1 MKKQV
6 IPYTFV
12 RNCLILPLLLCAA
25 QAGADQATATK
36 SGCLGCHQPA
46 IKTVGP
52 AIKDIS
58 AKYKGSADLDKLVAT
73 VKTGRTGDQLTWGAI
88 PMPPNGA
95 AEADVRK
102 VIEWM
107 LTH

>member
-1 MKKQV
+1 MRK
-6 IPYTFV
+6 
-12 RNCLILPLLLCAA
+12 CLILPLLLCAA
-25 QAGADQATATK
+25 QAGADQATAMK

-58 AKYKGSADLDKLVAT
+58 AKYKGSADLDKLVST
-73 VKTGRTGDQLTWGAI
+73 VKTGRTGDQLTWGTV
-88 PMPPNGA
+88 PMPPNEA
-95 AEADVRK
+95 SKADVRK